1 LTQAGFGVESD
12 LSLVTKVSAIMQSA
26 DFSSLPAPLAELLAK
41 QGRVVEVEANTPLFQ
56 MGDACQA
63 FVMVLSGKVRVQQLS
78 EAGRELVLY
87 RIAPGQSCVI
97 TTACLL
103 SSEPYPVEAVSEAP
117 SRIALLPQRDF
128 DAAFASNAE
137 FRASVFATY
146 GQRMAQMMGLLAEL
160 AFEPL
165 DRRLARH
172 LLRHADGEGHLEIT
186 QDRLAAELGSAR
198 EAVNRKLNLWQRQNW
213 VELARGQVIVLDQE
227 RLKKLTEM
235 TS

>member
-1 LTQAGFGVESD
+1 
-12 LSLVTKVSAIMQSA
+12 MHNA
-26 DFSSLPAPLAELLAK
+26 DFSSLPGPLAELLAK
-41 QGRVVEVEANTPLFQ
+41 QGRVMEVEANTSLFQ
-56 MGDACQA
+56 MGDACQS
-63 FVMVLSGKVRVQQLS
+63 FVMMLSGKVRVQQLS

-87 RIAPGQSCVI
+87 RITTGQSCVI

-103 SSEPYPVEAVSEAP
+103 SSEPYPVEAVSEERT
-117 SRIALLPQRDF
+117 RIALLPQRDF

-172 LLRHADGEGHLEIT
+172 LLRHADGQGRLEIT

-198 EAVNRKLNLWQRQNW
+198 EAVNRKLNVWQRQKW
-213 VELARGQVIVLDQE
+213 VKLARGQVIVLDRG
-227 RLKKLTEM
+227 RLHKLAELV
-235 TS
+235 S